1 MHAWGTDLA
10 EHRTE
15 SKQEMTPLRT
25 ILAVTIGLAFL
36 TVERAASTEPANDQA
51 TLQTKRDENA
61 IRQIIANWDQ
71 GWRVFDPELTTRG
84 YASDAD
90 WTNAFGIS
98 RKGQLEIHKF
108 LADLYKNPGIRSRQ
122 STPSTTTI
130 RFIRPD
136 IATATSYRETVG
148 QKSASGAAYPT
159 RKTHDL
165 RVLVRDKG
173 TWAIASHLIMDEK
186 ESRP

>member
-1 MHAWGTDLA
+1 MRR
-10 EHRTE
+10 HRATV
-15 SKQEMTPLRT
+15 
-25 ILAVTIGLAFL
+25 AVTIGLATL
-36 TVERAASTEPANDQA
+36 AASHSASTEPASGQA
-51 TLQTKRDENA
+51 QKDEVT
-61 IRQIIANWDQ
+61 IRQVIANWDQ
-71 GWRVFDPELTTRG
+71 GWKVFDAELATRG
-84 YASDAD
+84 YSRDAD

-98 RKGQLEIHKF
+98 RKGQTEIHKF

-136 IATATSYRETVG
+136 IATASSYRETVG

-165 RVLVRDKG
+165 RVLVRDKA
-173 TWAIASHLIMDEK
+173 TWSIVSHLIMDEK
-186 ESRP
+186 ETRP

>member
-1 MHAWGTDLA
+1 MK
-10 EHRTE
+10 RF
-15 SKQEMTPLRT
+15 RT
-25 ILAVTIGLAFL
+25 IMAVTVGLAAQAFGHS
-36 TVERAASTEPANDQA
+36 ASTEPANDQA
-51 TLQTKRDENA
+51 GLQSKKDEVA

-71 GWRVFDPELTTRG
+71 GWKVFDPELTTRG

-98 RKGQLEIHKF
+98 RKGQTEIHKF

-136 IATATSYRETVG
+136 IATASSFRETVG

-165 RVLVRDKG
+165 RVLVRDKA
-173 TWAIASHLIMDEK
+173 TWSIVSHLIMDEK
-186 ESRP
+186 ETRP

>member
-1 MHAWGTDLA
+1 MK
-10 EHRTE
+10 R
-15 SKQEMTPLRT
+15 LRWT
-25 ILAVTIGLAFL
+25 LSIAIGLATL
-36 TVERAASTEPANDQA
+36 TASHTALTDPAADQ
-51 TLQTKRDENA
+51 QKEDEAA
-61 IRQIIANWDQ
+61 IRRLIANWDQ
-71 GWRVFDPELTTRG
+71 GWKVFDPELTTRG

-98 RKGQLEIHKF
+98 RKGQADIHKF

-136 IATATSYRETVG
+136 IAAASSYRHTVG
-148 QKSASGAAYPT
+148 QKSASGAEYPT

-165 RVLVRDKG
+165 RVLVRDKAG
-173 TWAIASHLIMDEK
+173 WSIVSHLIMDEK
-186 ESRP
+186 ETRP